1 MRIVVSARARGMP
14 WTLAAFRAD
23 AGDCASEEGGYR
35 ESLSMNDDVS
45 PKAEVPAHGLR
56 IAELVAEVSRQFI
69 DLPAQEVDQGIDG
82 ALRTIVDALGF
93 DRGILTAVPPQ
104 KNALIVTH
112 RYDARAPQRHV
123 DVGDPL
129 PLVAL
134 PWSTSQVLSGHDVK
148 VADAVELA
156 ELAPTDAARLA
167 EAGIRA
173 ITGLPVVVD
182 GNVTAALILISERP
196 SQLVHLDSL
205 RTVVRIF
212 ASALDR
218 KRLDL
223 VLASRLRLTEL
234 VGDISR
240 RFIDVPLDQI
250 RESLDEA
257 LQTIAVQC
265 DFKRAVLY
273 ELSDDRKRYWI
284 THRYLAPGVGPTE
297 AAGVEQP
304 IEHFGYVA
312 SRLTLKK
319 PIIIA
324 TEGSPEEAASE
335 RHELVVGRMTHAVV
349 FPLVVGEDP
358 LGAVTFAGITPPDPT
373 VVEMLEVVGE
383 LFTSALQRERVERG
397 LVERLRFEEALSQIG
412 ARLIDASQE
421 SFEALVDDAL
431 RTVGQALEFERV
443 LVFRLST
450 DRRFFNLAQEWC
462 GPGQVSFRE
471 SLTGLPID
479 EFGWPVT
486 EIREGRA
493 VIFGPHDIPEG
504 AESARRVLARDNT
517 RLLATVPLVFAG
529 KVIGCIGFHRIRST
543 RTLSEEQLVR
553 LRLVGDMIAG
563 ALARH
568 GAQVSLEHSEQRFAQ
583 VVASALDGFAMISDK
598 GVLLEWT
605 AQAERILG
613 WARGEMMGG
622 SLPSILIER
631 DRASVGSIADMY
643 KRTLK
648 IPGKR
653 LELTG
658 RHRDGTELPIELSI
672 SLLEQG
678 DSTAYGVFIRDIT
691 DRKRAEVVRQQAF
704 DEISRLKRQIE
715 GERDYLRE
723 EIREGRQAGDLVG
736 ESPALERV
744 IALIESVASTSAT
757 VLIRGESGV
766 GKELIARAIH
776 SRSSRSEEPLVK
788 VNCASVPKELFES
801 EFFGHVRGAFTGAL
815 KDRAGRFELADRGT
829 LFLDEV
835 GEIPLDLQAKLLRVL
850 QEKEFERVGADKT
863 RKVDVRIIAATN
875 RDLAAEAAAGR
886 FRKDLYYRLSVFPIE
901 IPPLRERRED
911 ILPLAEHFL
920 KIQRR
925 NLGRPHL
932 TLDEQQRG
940 RLLAYDWPGNV
951 RELQHVIERAVIL
964 AREGP
969 LRLDL
974 ALPAT
979 SGGEPPASP
988 MPKDKV
994 LTDEALRALER
1005 DNLTT
1010 ALDRCDWRISGAGGA
1025 AELLG
1030 LSPSTLRDRMR
1041 VFDIQRPKRA

>member
-1 MRIVVSARARGMP
+1 VE
-14 WTLAAFRAD
+14 T
-23 AGDCASEEGGYR
+23 
-35 ESLSMNDDVS
+35 DDTS
-45 PKAEVPAHGLR
+45 QSTEVPAKELR

-69 DLPAQEVDQGIDG
+69 DLPAQEIDQGIAG

-93 DRGILTAVPPQ
+93 DRGILTAVPTQ

-112 RYDARAPQRHV
+112 RYDARAPRRHV

-134 PWSTSQVLSGHDVK
+134 PWSTSQVLAGNDVK
-148 VADAVELA
+148 VADASELA
-156 ELAPTDAARLA
+156 GQAPVDAARLK
-167 EAGIRA
+167 EAGIGA
-173 ITGLPVVVD
+173 LTGLPVVVD
-182 GNVTAALILISERP
+182 GQVTAALILISERP

-223 VLASRLRLTEL
+223 ALGLRLRLTEL

-240 RFIDVPLDQI
+240 RFIDVPLAEI
-250 RESLDEA
+250 RDSIDEA
-257 LQTIAVQC
+257 LERIAVLCEFQ
-265 DFKRAVLY
+265 RAVLY

-319 PIIIA
+319 PILIA
-324 TEGSPEEAASE
+324 TEGAPEEADAE
-335 RHELVVGRMTHAVV
+335 RRELSVGRMTHAVV
-349 FPLVVGEDP
+349 YPLVVGEDP
-358 LGAVTFAGITPPDPT
+358 LGAVTFAGVTPPDPT
-373 VVEMLEVVGE
+373 VVEMLEMVGE
-383 LFTSALQRERVERG
+383 LFTSTLQRERVERG

-412 ARLIDASQE
+412 ARLIDSSQE
-421 SFEALVDDAL
+421 SFESLVDDAL
-431 RTVGQALEFERV
+431 RTVGHALEFDRV
-443 LVFRLST
+443 LVFRLSA
-450 DRRFFNLAQEWC
+450 DRRFFNLTQEWC
-462 GPGQVSFRE
+462 TPGQVSFRD

-493 VIFGPHDIPEG
+493 VIFGPNDIPEG

-543 RTLSEEQLVR
+543 RALSEEQMLR

-563 ALARH
+563 ALARR
-568 GAQVSLEHSEQRFAQ
+568 GAQVSLEHSEQRFVQ
-583 VVASALDGFAMISDK
+583 VVASALDGFAMISDN

-622 SLPSILIER
+622 SLESILTEQGR
-631 DRASVGSIADMY
+631 SVGTIDEMY
-643 KRTLK
+643 ARSLR

-658 RHRDGTELPIELSI
+658 RHRDGAEVPIELSI
-672 SLLEQG
+672 SLLEHG
-678 DSTAYGVFIRDIT
+678 ESNAFGVFIRDIT

-723 EIREGRQAGDLVG
+723 EIREGRQVGDLVG

-744 IALIESVASTSAT
+744 VALIESVASTSAT

-776 SRSSRSEEPLVK
+776 SRSGRSEEPLVK

-911 ILPLAEHFL
+911 VVPLAEHFL
-920 KIQRR
+920 KLQRR
-925 NLGRPHL
+925 SLGRPYL
-932 TLDEQQRG
+932 SLDESQRR

-964 AREGP
+964 SREGP

-979 SGGEPPASP
+979 SPAELPASP
-988 MPKDKV
+988 ALRDKV

-1041 VFDIQRPKRA
+1041 VFDIQRPKRT